1 MSYSN
6 FSISQRMNSRN
17 FNVFSP
23 MLGQGGCSILQVLPT
38 WDANEKPP
46 VAKWETSTHNCRYRA
61 YLRRF
66 LNVFWPKKKR
76 FSTQDFSVHSQMTHR
91 PYQQGISATKTFYS
105 CCCSHH
111 DSRSNSH
118 LFARLMTFSLSKN
131 PCKIP
136 SILRHNSRSDCQDCY
151 YHANKTRTKLTL
163 LPISTH
169 EEDSDNSSEN

>member
-61 YLRRF
+61 YLRRL
-66 LNVFWPKKKR
+66 LNVFGPR
-76 FSTQDFSVHSQMTHR
+76 
-91 PYQQGISATKTFYS
+91 
-105 CCCSHH
+105 
-111 DSRSNSH
+111 
-118 LFARLMTFSLSKN
+118 
-131 PCKIP
+131 
-136 SILRHNSRSDCQDCY
+136 RSDSQL
-151 YHANKTRTKLTL
+151 KTSQCTLRWLTDHISRAFRQPRHFIRAAAL
-163 LPISTH
+163 TTIPDPTLTYLP
-169 EEDSDNSSEN
+169 DS

>member
-23 MLGQGGCSILQVLPT
+23 MLGQGEFSILQVLPT

-136 SILRHNSRSDCQDCY
+136 SILRQMVHRMSASSPINLKAEKLSRR
-151 YHANKTRTKLTL
+151 H
-163 LPISTH
+163 
-169 EEDSDNSSEN
+169 